1 MDTELLNKTSEEFF
15 TDFCDSQTVEYD
27 ILTRKKITGN
37 FHYYNHEGFDY
48 KIPILHNNDSHSLKS
63 FVFEYVGQKIGTQT
77 VNFLYNTKCKKNDEI
92 CLLMDVSEQKK
103 NISDIIEALLYKK
116 GNAEPLV
123 RQKGELNGD
132 CEADISCTPEWYN
145 LKPGEHFILLTNV
158 HNPSEDNGKQQNFV
172 WYPFVMLADGS
183 AVRHPEIISTKIAID
198 GVDSGLTA
206 NSAKSHFDDCK
217 FTKNSDERNCRQTN
231 DLHLK
236 IRLDYALKSLQRLSA
251 TCYNSQLLL
260 MGESY
265 GYTDKN
271 SHNNRILKFSISS
284 DHIWSDG
291 EYFIILK
298 DNQVPF
304 AKINF
309 RLRGDVI
316 LVDKPENIT
325 DDKKNSILSN
335 FLETNKSWKEKFQTL
350 PGISDIRLKIWEQS
364 ESFALNKLR
373 REYNLHTIDLASH
386 FLLIGPENGH
396 KVSIACAISDI
407 FDFFKS
413 FIHKSAKDIVEELRQ
428 KERSTNDYCYADN
441 NIIDFRSSYYFDNL
455 SSFFTPEGIIVLGKI
470 ESAIQKKSTEWSL
483 AFGGTESEIRQL
495 FELAP
500 SLKSY
505 FPTQNYFHVQPS
517 SIDDVL
523 SNIKASLA
531 QMSFTVE
538 PEACRQ
544 LYKHLKSEEEHGNL
558 KLWSQSTTDL
568 FIREQILPVAQQRI
582 FNSRVYTHE
591 VDLNVLTTIYS
602 DDVDKL
608 VSVRK
613 RNDSFAECMSLF
625 DNLIGLNSIKENVKD
640 MFNML
645 YFNNRRKNMGL
656 PAQQSTSHHM
666 IFTGNPGTG
675 KTTVAKLIGK
685 IYHSLGIISKGGVI
699 VTERS
704 KIVGRYIGETEKKM
718 LEILSKA
725 QGNVLFI
732 DEAYSLCDC
741 KSDRKDFGQ
750 RAIEALLTVLSQDN
764 PDMIVIFAGYQKE
777 MDYMMDTNIGLQG
790 RFPHKFHF
798 EDYSAEELLQIGDM
812 LTEKGGYIF
821 TPEARELWINHVTES
836 LRGKDRFFSNARWIN
851 QTVSHGLLTIMA
863 QRVMQH
869 LEIQDKSF
877 LQTIEKEDVLTLI
890 NKTNKQNEAKHIRPA
905 VGFRA

>member
-1 MDTELLNKTSEEFF
+1 MLFRS
-15 TDFCDSQTVEYD
+15 VEYD

-37 FHYYNHEGFDY
+37 FHYHNYEGFDY
-48 KIPILHNNDSHSLKS
+48 KIPIQHNNDSHLLKS
-63 FVFEYVGQKIGTQT
+63 FVFEYVGQKIGTQN
-77 VNFLYNTKCKKNDEI
+77 VNFLYNTNCKKNDDI
-92 CLLMDVSEQKK
+92 CILMDVSERKG

-132 CEADISCTPEWYN
+132 CEADISCNPEWYN
-145 LKPGEHFILLTNV
+145 LKPGEYFMLLTNV
-158 HNPSEDNGKQQNFV
+158 HNPSEDNEKQQNFV
-172 WYPFVMLADGS
+172 WYPFVMLADVS
-183 AVRHPEIISTKIAID
+183 AVRHPEIMSTKIAID
-198 GVDSGLTA
+198 CIDSGLA
-206 NSAKSHFDDCK
+206 E
-217 FTKNSDERNCRQTN
+217 NSDVTRFDKRNCLQTN

-271 SHNNRILKFSISS
+271 SHNNRMLKFSVSS

-298 DNQVPF
+298 DNQAPF

-309 RLRGDVI
+309 RLNGDVI
-316 LVDKPENIT
+316 LVDKPGNIT
-325 DDKKNSILSN
+325 DDKRISILAN

-350 PGISDIRLKIWEQS
+350 PGMGDIRLKIWEQS
-364 ESFALNKLR
+364 ELFALNKLR
-373 REYNLHTIDLASH
+373 HEHNLHTIDPASH

-396 KVSIACAISDI
+396 KVSIACAIADI
-407 FDFFKS
+407 FDIMKS

-428 KERSTNDYCYADN
+428 KERSTNDYCYSGD
-441 NIIDFRSSYYFDNL
+441 IIDFRSSYYFDNI
-455 SSFFTPEGIIVLGKI
+455 SSFFTPEGIIVLEKI
-470 ESAIQKKSTEWSL
+470 ESSIQKKSTGWSL

-500 SLKSY
+500 NLKSY
-505 FPTQNYFHVQPS
+505 FSTQNYFYVLPP

-523 SNIKASLA
+523 SDIKASLA
-531 QMSFTVE
+531 QMSFTIE
-538 PEACRQ
+538 QEACRR
-544 LYKHLKSEEEHGNL
+544 LYKHLKSEEEYGNL
-558 KLWSQSTTDL
+558 KLWNQSTTDL

-582 FNSRVYTHE
+582 FNSRVYTRE

-608 VSVRK
+608 VSVK
-613 RNDSFAECMSLF
+613 KGNDSFAECMSLF

-656 PAQQSTSHHM
+656 PAQQATSHHM

-718 LEILSKA
+718 LELLSKA

-732 DEAYSLCDC
+732 DEAYSLC
-741 KSDRKDFGQ
+741 
-750 RAIEALLTVLSQDN
+750 E
-764 PDMIVIFAGYQKE
+764 
-777 MDYMMDTNIGLQG
+777 IG
-790 RFPHKFHF
+790 KA
-798 EDYSAEELLQIGDM
+798 SC
-812 LTEKGGYIF
+812 
-821 TPEARELWINHVTES
+821 RE
-836 LRGKDRFFSNARWIN
+836 
-851 QTVSHGLLTIMA
+851 
-863 QRVMQH
+863 RV
-869 LEIQDKSF
+869 
-877 LQTIEKEDVLTLI
+877 
-890 NKTNKQNEAKHIRPA
+890 
-905 VGFRA
+905 